1 MINVVRRLTGAVLV
15 SSLLLG
21 CSYSSRNDEQP
32 SSVDQLR
39 AVGAQILSSR
49 RAGPP
54 AKTEVTADILSKIT
68 VPVVQINPEVFGGS
82 DFLTRA
88 TSRRDSGLGTVE
100 VWNSTDNAQI
110 ILRNGV
116 LVGTR
121 GIGSDIIAADADM
134 TIRALQAGATTSGT
148 RRYTISDGDVTTT
161 DYVFSCNVR
170 NMGGERIS
178 VANQLFDTRH
188 MREDCVGGPQ
198 QAVRLSNDYWV
209 QPGSG
214 LVRKSRQWVS
224 PSAGFFEII
233 VIRN

>member
-1 MINVVRRLTGAVLV
+1 M
-15 SSLLLG
+15 
-21 CSYSSRNDEQP
+21 
-32 SSVDQLR
+32 
-39 AVGAQILSSR
+39 
-49 RAGPP
+49 
-54 AKTEVTADILSKIT
+54 
-68 VPVVQINPEVFGGS
+68 
-82 DFLTRA
+82 
-88 TSRRDSGLGTVE
+88 
-100 VWNSTDNAQI
+100 WNSTDNAQI

-209 QPGSG
+209 QLGSG